1 MRIKAFI
8 LLSLMSLG
16 LLAGEPSKTIFI
28 DVAHG
33 GKDSGAQIEGVS
45 EKDLCLALALKVQE
59 LAKKSSMEV
68 ILVRSDDR
76 FVSLQERAQQINA
89 SEAELFISLHFG
101 VKSSDSPGGLSFHY
115 SEEQSELDQSLS
127 LIQSLEKSLA
137 TLFPES
143 QRVAGSFFLLK
154 EAQIP
159 GVLVEFA
166 NLNSP
171 EELQYWT
178 SEENQWQV
186 AAAILEGI

>member
-1 MRIKAFI
+1 
-8 LLSLMSLG
+8 MSLG

-76 FVSLQERAQQINA
+76 FVSLQARAQQINA

-101 VKSSDSPGGLSFHY
+101 MKSSDSPGGLSFHY